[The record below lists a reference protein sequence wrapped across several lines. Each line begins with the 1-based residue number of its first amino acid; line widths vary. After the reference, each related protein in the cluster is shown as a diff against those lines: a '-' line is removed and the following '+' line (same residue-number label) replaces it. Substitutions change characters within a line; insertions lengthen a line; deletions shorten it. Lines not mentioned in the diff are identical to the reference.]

1 MTMKNN
7 PYRDASLI
15 LKALFYRLN
24 KEELHELKQLL
35 KDPTMGKVF
44 EKLKS
49 PAYAQKHLQEYNK
62 YDWEKAY
69 LHFAKQT
76 KTKYSFHP
84 IFLKIAGAAA
94 GLILI
99 AGSLWWTSRKN
110 DAITPQIPSATI
122 SHSEFQ
128 HDKAIILTLGDG
140 QQISVTKHD
149 TLVMTKNGMRLNIVN
164 GNLSYET
171 QNNTP
176 DSLIYNE
183 LNIPLGGE
191 CVIDLDDGTKVW
203 LNSATKLKYPV
214 RFDKDYREV
223 FLEGEAYFDVNKDK
237 RPFIVN
243 FTSGRIQVLGTE
255 FGIRSY
261 EDDSCHYATLVEGL
275 VHIYTKEGDSLEILP
290 GEQAMI
296 SPNEFTKRKVQVDE
310 YVGWKDGFFVFRQ
323 RSLGEIATQ
332 LEKWYDVQI
341 LFANDDLPKLLFTG
355 YLKRYDDI
363 DVFFDA
369 LKRTGLINYHIEGNH
384 ILVTTN

>member
-1 MTMKNN
+1 MDESGRAELDSWLGQSGN
-7 PYRDASLI
+7 RDIYEGLAGLWDDVRREASGYEPDGRRLWRRLQEHSGKSRTARHLLLGI
-15 LKALFYRLN
+15 SAAAAVVLVVLSGLMLRYLPVGEPDPVVMSSVCGKSRNVLPDGTVVWLKDGSSLEYDAVSFGR
-24 KEELHELKQLL
+24 KDRKVLL
-35 KDPTMGKVF
+35 K
-44 EKLKS
+44 
-49 PAYAQKHLQEYNK
+49 
-62 YDWEKAY
+62 
-69 LHFAKQT
+69 
-76 KTKYSFHP
+76 
-84 IFLKIAGAAA
+84 
-94 GLILI
+94 
-99 AGSLWWTSRKN
+99 
-110 DAITPQIPSATI
+110 
-122 SHSEFQ
+122 
-128 HDKAIILTLGDG
+128 
-140 QQISVTKHD
+140 
-149 TLVMTKNGMRLNIVN
+149 
-164 GNLSYET
+164 
-171 QNNTP
+171 
-176 DSLIYNE
+176 
-183 LNIPLGGE
+183 
-191 CVIDLDDGTKVW
+191 
-203 LNSATKLKYPV
+203 
-214 RFDKDYREV
+214 
-223 FLEGEAYFDVNKDK
+223 GEAYFDVNKDK

>member
-1 MTMKNN
+1 MIRSIYKAKEMDERLLKYIQGEVSPQETEQVVRWIDACEENRRQYMALRRLYEISLWNN
-7 PYRDASLI
+7 DAIQVKRRINPRRFGLSI
-15 LKALFYRLN
+15 LKYAAILTIAFAGALFYLCTQ
-24 KEELHELKQLL
+24 KEE
-35 KDPTMGKVF
+35 
-44 EKLKS
+44 
-49 PAYAQKHLQEYNK
+49 
-62 YDWEKAY
+62 
-69 LHFAKQT
+69 AKMQT
-76 KTKYSFHP
+76 LYVPSGQR
-84 IFLKIAGAAA
+84 AE
-94 GLILI
+94 LIL
-99 AGSLWWTSRKN
+99 A
-110 DAITPQIPSATI
+110 
-122 SHSEFQ
+122 
-128 HDKAIILTLGDG
+128 
-140 QQISVTKHD
+140 
-149 TLVMTKNGMRLNIVN
+149 
-164 GNLSYET
+164 
-171 QNNTP
+171 
-176 DSLIYNE
+176 
-183 LNIPLGGE
+183 
-191 CVIDLDDGTKVW
+191 DGTKVW

-384 ILVTTN
+384 ILVTPN